1 MTVLF
6 VVLGYAALAIF
17 IVGVLAKVWKYGKT
31 PAPLKIPQTPAPV
44 TASGVPVRILSEV
57 VFFKSLFKSN
67 RVIWLAGYLFHI
79 GLLLA
84 LIKHYR
90 FLFAS
95 VPAGLDYFATFEMYP
110 GLIMLGGLGL
120 LFLLRLVVDRNMF
133 ISVMTDYV
141 LLILLIAIA
150 GTGTL
155 AKHYFRVDITQV
167 KEFMMGLVSFSPMGS
182 NSTFPTELIFLIH
195 FSLVL
200 LLLVYF
206 PFSKLMHAAGVFF
219 SPTRNQVDNPRE
231 KRIVAPW
238 AENLPAPTTDV
249 EEVAEAHGQA

>member
-1 MTVLF
+1 MSGLTVLF
-6 VVLGYAALAIF
+6 VILGYAAIAIF
-17 IVGVLAKVWKYGKT
+17 LIGVLAKVWKYGST

-44 TASGVPVRILSEV
+44 NAAGVPRRVLSEV

-67 RVIWLAGYLFHI
+67 RVIWLAGYIFHI

-84 LIKHYR
+84 LVKHYR
-90 FLFAS
+90 FLFTS
-95 VPAGLDYFATFEMYP
+95 VPGALAYIDTFEMYP
-110 GLIMLGGLGL
+110 GLIMLAGLGL
-120 LFLLRLVVDRNMF
+120 LFLLRLVVDRTMF
-133 ISVMTDYV
+133 ISVMTDYI

-155 AKHYFRVDITQV
+155 AKHYFRVDLTQV
-167 KEFMMGLVSFSPMGS
+167 KEFALGLIAFKP
-182 NSTFPTELIFLIH
+182 TDFPTEIIFIIH

-206 PFSKLMHAAGVFF
+206 PFSKLMHAAGLFF

-231 KRIVAPW
+231 KRHVNPWDVDQPASAPV
-238 AENLPAPTTDV
+238 V
-249 EEVAEAHGQA
+249 EEAAEASS